1 VAVWSAELLNDL
13 LVLVPT
19 VETAAKHTPIIIA
32 NMTAY
37 STAVGPSSDFTNFE
51 TTLDKFAM
59 ITFVPPYAKRSSR
72 SDRMTNKTSRHRQ
85 SGAKLLATAIQQAI
99 IDRRRPP
106 SLLNSGAESSAA

>member
-13 LVLVPT
+13 LVGLPT

-37 STAVGPSSDFTNFE
+37 STAVGPSSDFTNLE

-72 SDRMTNKTSRHRQ
+72 SDGMTNKTAAHASPGRNCWLPLSSRR
-85 SGAKLLATAIQQAI
+85 
-99 IDRRRPP
+99 
-106 SLLNSGAESSAA
+106 